1 MNSHKLTWCKTSYIV
16 ELLSTTRTKERPQGY
31 PTWFS
36 VIKSDWVCYT
46 NNIIKLIKIT
56 EELSMKIIVKE
67 TTYNKMMAV
76 AELLDHLFLLIGRAC
91 LSILGGALIVA
102 IGLGLLM
109 IPNLF

>member
-1 MNSHKLTWCKTSYIV
+1 
-16 ELLSTTRTKERPQGY
+16 
-31 PTWFS
+31 
-36 VIKSDWVCYT
+36 
-46 NNIIKLIKIT
+46 
-56 EELSMKIIVKE
+56 MKIIVKE
-67 TTYNKMMAV
+67 STYNKLVAV